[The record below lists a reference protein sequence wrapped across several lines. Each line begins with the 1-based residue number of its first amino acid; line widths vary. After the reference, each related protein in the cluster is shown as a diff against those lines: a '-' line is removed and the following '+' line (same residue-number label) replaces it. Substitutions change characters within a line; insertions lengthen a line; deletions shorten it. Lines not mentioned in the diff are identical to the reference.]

1 MGICATLSRAN
12 HLALTLKLAMPR
24 CLMICPSKNALKR
37 LLAPCL
43 GLSLFALLPSH
54 AANDRAYA
62 GAAAQTL
69 AQPLLAAFQH
79 SILSSR
85 ALGAQSKQ
93 SLSCVESL
101 PKDSFSEMIQVAL
114 QQRLSRADLN
124 AIDAYFSRPAFAA
137 QIPQLLA
144 HLQGLPVSSTTEA
157 ARPAMSEEDRKL
169 EADLQSRD
177 ILNKLMLAEYFKTP
191 QVIEAFSAKS
201 KDLLAQCAIRQ
212 NEARD
217 PLRAI
222 A

>member
-1 MGICATLSRAN
+1 MSRP
-12 HLALTLKLAMPR
+12 TKFTP
-24 CLMICPSKNALKR
+24 KR
-37 LLAPCL
+37 LLVSCL
-43 GLSLFALLPSH
+43 GLLLFSYLPTQ
-54 AANDRAYA
+54 AANDRNFA

-114 QQRLSRADLN
+114 QQRLSRADLT

-144 HLQGLPVSSTTEA
+144 YLQGLPLA
-157 ARPAMSEEDRKL
+157 AATDAPRPAMSAEDRKL

-217 PLRAI
+217 PLRAV

>member
-1 MGICATLSRAN
+1 MSCL
-12 HLALTLKLAMPR
+12 LT
-24 CLMICPSKNALKR
+24 IHVKR
-37 LLAPCL
+37 LLPPCL
-43 GLSLFALLPSH
+43 GLLLFSFFPTH
-54 AANDRAYA
+54 AANDSATA
-62 GAAAQTL
+62 GAAAKTL

-85 ALGAQSKQ
+85 ALGAQTKQ

-101 PKDSFSEMIQVAL
+101 PKDSFSDMIQVAL

-144 HLQGLPVSSTTEA
+144 YLQGLPLTAATEVP
-157 ARPAMSEEDRKL
+157 RPALSEEDRKL

-191 QVIEAFSAKS
+191 LVLEAFSAKS

-217 PLRAI
+217 PMHAI